1 MALSRTPRLA
11 RLLINAQD
19 VEDEVPMLQTSS
31 PISNIAVTDILAYPL
46 ALLYSA
52 AASLLVCIHICLG
65 VYSIGP
71 ARARAPPRP
80 RSTKRG
86 APRFNES

>member
-19 VEDEVPMLQTSS
+19 VEDAVPMLQTSS

-46 ALLYSA
+46 ALL
-52 AASLLVCIHICLG
+52 LVCIHICLG

-71 ARARAPPRP
+71 ARARAP
-80 RSTKRG
+80 G
-86 APRFNES
+86 LAPEHAKGGPTFQ